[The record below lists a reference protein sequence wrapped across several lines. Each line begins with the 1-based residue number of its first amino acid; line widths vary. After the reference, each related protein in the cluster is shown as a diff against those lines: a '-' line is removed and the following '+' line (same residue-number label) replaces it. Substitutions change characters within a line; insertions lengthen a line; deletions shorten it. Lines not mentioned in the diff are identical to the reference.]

1 MRWPNGAGLRCIPEG
16 GERENRGAVNRT
28 LAPGSA
34 FRHARQGPE
43 EPDGRLSSRQAL
55 TVPLRVGYACVNTQL
70 PSASRTLR
78 LANVSD
84 ERLRELVAANL
95 DALEAILRWNLE
107 HDIRV
112 FRLSS
117 ETVPFGSHPANTL
130 PWWEEL
136 AHRFAELGELMREG
150 GMSISTHP
158 GQFTVLGSPN
168 GGFLANTIAELEYHA
183 RLLAAFGLDGS
194 HKIVIH
200 VGGVYGDADA
210 ALERFARAFRR
221 LTDGARTRLAL
232 ENDERWALADV
243 LRLARRLGAP
253 VVFDAFH
260 HELRPSLPEL
270 GVREAVLLAAETWR
284 PGDGRQEVHFST
296 QQPGRRPGAHSE
308 TIDLEAFARFAD
320 EVGDLELDCV
330 IEVKDKERSALLA
343 QALLAERVRA

>member
-1 MRWPNGAGLRCIPEG
+1 MARGEYSGATWYGASPENYTG
-16 GERENRGAVNRT
+16 ANRPYSKRIN
-28 LAPGSA
+28 
-34 FRHARQGPE
+34 
-43 EPDGRLSSRQAL
+43 
-55 TVPLRVGYACVNTQL
+55 
-70 PSASRTLR
+70 
-78 LANVSD
+78 
-84 ERLRELVAANL
+84 
-95 DALEAILRWNLE
+95 
-107 HDIRV
+107 
-112 FRLSS
+112 
-117 ETVPFGSHPANTL
+117 
-130 PWWEEL
+130 
-136 AHRFAELGELMREG
+136 
-150 GMSISTHP
+150 
-158 GQFTVLGSPN
+158 
-168 GGFLANTIAELEYHA
+168 
-183 RLLAAFGLDGS
+183 
-194 HKIVIH
+194 KIVIH

-270 GVREAVLLAAETWR
+270 GVREAVVLAGETWGPR
-284 PGDGRQEVHFST
+284 DGRQEVHFST

-308 TIDLEAFARFAD
+308 AIDLEMFARFAD